1 MAEIP
6 ATPQSP
12 DRAQNPVAGILWMLV
27 TGLFFVGVTAS
38 VKAGASELP
47 AAMSAFLRYVIGLA
61 LLLPFLGSLRN
72 LNLTPR
78 QLKLFGIRGA
88 AHSIGVCLWFY
99 AMTRITIAEVT
110 AMNYMTPIYVTLAAA
125 LFLGERL
132 AMRRL
137 IAIGIAFLGALII
150 LRPGMREL
158 TAGHLAMVF
167 AAIVFATSYITAKR
181 MADELPA
188 SVVVLMLSITVT
200 IGLFPLALMAWQ
212 WPTGVEVLWMTL
224 VAVLATLGHY
234 SMTRAFAAAPVNV
247 TQPMTFAQ
255 LIWSV
260 LVGYLLFSEAI
271 DVWVIIGGALI
282 ILAASFI
289 AIREAMLKRSDAL
302 TS

>member
-200 IGLFPLALMAWQ
+200 IGLFPLALMA
-212 WPTGVEVLWMTL
+212 
-224 VAVLATLGHY
+224 
-234 SMTRAFAAAPVNV
+234 
-247 TQPMTFAQ
+247 
-255 LIWSV
+255 
-260 LVGYLLFSEAI
+260 
-271 DVWVIIGGALI
+271 
-282 ILAASFI
+282 
-289 AIREAMLKRSDAL
+289 
-302 TS
+302 